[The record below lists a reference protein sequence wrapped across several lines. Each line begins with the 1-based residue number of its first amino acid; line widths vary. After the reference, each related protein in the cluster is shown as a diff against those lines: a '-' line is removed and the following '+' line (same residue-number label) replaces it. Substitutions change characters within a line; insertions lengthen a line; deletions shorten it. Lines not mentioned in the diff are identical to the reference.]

1 MFTTRLHYPTPT
13 AAVWKMCLASARTD
27 GMRVLAK
34 DEAAA
39 RDACNGD
46 VTGHTQVIGP
56 AKIRPI
62 VKVTIYSGTNI

>member
-1 MFTTRLHYPTPT
+1 
-13 AAVWKMCLASARTD
+13 
-27 GMRVLAK
+27 MRVLAK

-39 RDACNGD
+39 ADACNGD